1 MRRLQ
6 ILNAANLL
14 SEYHESATMNTAECE
29 RAFSTMKRI
38 TTALRNRLIT
48 VNLEHL
54 MRISINGPD
63 IQNLKFIKEAT
74 SWSDQGQRIRSLI
87 LSAHV
92 HNSHFLIIVTI
103 IFEMIMKVIKSGL
116 KWSKTLK
123 N

>member
-74 SWSDQGQRIRSLI
+74 SWSNQGQRIR
-87 LSAHV
+87 V
-92 HNSHFLIIVTI
+92 
-103 IFEMIMKVIKSGL
+103 
-116 KWSKTLK
+116 
-123 N
+123 